1 MSRTLL
7 VGLVVALAV
16 GIGVVSWQL
25 HEERKDDVSI
35 ELGQSG
41 LKIDSN

>member
-7 VGLVVALAV
+7 VGLVVVLAI

-25 HEERKDDVSI
+25 HEERKDDVTI
-35 ELGQSG
+35 ELGQNG
-41 LKIDSN
+41 LTVDKN